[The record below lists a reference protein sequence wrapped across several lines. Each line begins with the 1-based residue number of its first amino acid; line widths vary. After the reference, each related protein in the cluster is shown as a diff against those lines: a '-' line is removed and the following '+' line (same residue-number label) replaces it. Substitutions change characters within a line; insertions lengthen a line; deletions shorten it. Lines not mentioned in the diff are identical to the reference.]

1 MLRRRPSLIAFDL
14 DGTLVDSAPDIAY
27 AVDQMLLRL
36 GLEPQGEEQ
45 VRCWIGR
52 GMAMLVRRALTGCLW
67 PLEDPPQMAEAQA
80 IFMAVYQ

>member
-27 AVDQMLLRL
+27 AVDQMLLHL

-45 VRCWIGR
+45 VGHVGSKGINGVSLALRRSPADGR
-52 GMAMLVRRALTGCLW
+52 GAGDFYGGLSG
-67 PLEDPPQMAEAQA
+67 PPR
-80 IFMAVYQ
+80 